1 MLYDFSLLHSILFQ
15 SAISLSEE
23 YNKCGIFSHF
33 FPIYIY
39 KSRQETDNSQ
49 ILLEVWTCREDS
61 LAFHFMFFN
70 TYFNLL

>member
-1 MLYDFSLLHSILFQ
+1 MIFLSYIAFCFKVPYLYLRNITSVGFL
-15 SAISLSEE
+15 AI
-23 YNKCGIFSHF
+23 F